1 MFQEN
6 PIVHITPLDD
16 DNTIKEHLMNE
27 PLHLDGF
34 WDMTVGEIFISR
46 N

>member
-1 MFQEN
+1 MYREN
-6 PIVHITPLDD
+6 SIIHITPLDD